1 MAHYQHL
8 PIYKITYDL
17 LVKTT
22 EVTRHFPRD
31 FKTFATRLREEM
43 IDIVLLI
50 YRANSD
56 RTERARLLTAIVERM
71 QAIELSLRLAR
82 DLRLLSVNQFSA
94 VVMLTDSVVRQ
105 ASGWRKSTA
114 SAE

>member
-1 MAHYQHL
+1 MAQYQHL
-8 PIYKITYDL
+8 PIYKVTYDF
-17 LVKTT
+17 LVA
-22 EVTRHFPRD
+22 VTSITRNFPRD
-31 FKTFATRLREEM
+31 YKSFAAGIREQTM
-43 IDIVLLI
+43 DVVLLI

-56 RTERARLLTAIVERM
+56 RAARARVLTSIIERM

-82 DLRLLSVNQFSA
+82 DLRLISIKQFSS
-94 VVMLTDSVVRQ
+94 VVTMTDSVVRQ

>member
-1 MAHYQHL
+1 MPVQQVPVHGLMGDVEA
-8 PIYKITYDL
+8 
-17 LVKTT
+17 
-22 EVTRHFPRD
+22 RPR
-31 FKTFATRLREEM
+31 R
-43 IDIVLLI
+43 
-50 YRANSD
+50 
-56 RTERARLLTAIVERM
+56 

-82 DLRLLSVNQFSA
+82 YLRLLSVNQFSA